1 MTFEEKMG
9 YYKDTVDKRL
19 KAYMEFEPKKQ
30 ERLFDAMRY
39 SLMAGGKRIRAILT
53 LEFSGLCGGDIE
65 SALPAACAIEMIH
78 TFSLIHDDLPCM
90 DNDDMRRGKKSCHK
104 AFDEATALLAGD
116 SLEIYPFEIITE
128 STKYNVSPENTL
140 KMIRL
145 LAQCAGHLGMI
156 GGQQI
161 DTQFEGEDIGLD
173 ALMEMYRLKTSR
185 LLQAA
190 ACIGCISAGA
200 DDDTVKMAYDFGEKI
215 GLAFQ
220 IVDDILDVCAD
231 PKELGK
237 PVGSD
242 EKSNKKTY
250 VSILGI
256 DNARDMAKT
265 LTNEAM
271 LLLDNFSD
279 NEFLKQ
285 LTAELLIR
293 NK

>member
-1 MTFEEKMG
+1 MTFEKKMG

-200 DDDTVKMAYDFGEKI
+200 DDDTVKIAYDFGEKI

>member
-242 EKSNKKTY
+242 KKSNKKTY

-271 LLLDNFSD
+271 LLLNNFSD